1 MKNSEE
7 IIKQLEKKLSTFS
20 TDGAAKN
27 VGVVEKNTDGV
38 IVASGLSKAM
48 MSELVVFE
56 NGAQGVVLKFGRR
69 LLLNY
74 SIGQI

>member
-1 MKNSEE
+1 MNSSEE
-7 IIKQLEKKLSTFS
+7 IIKQLEKKLDSFS
-20 TDGAAKN
+20 TDSASKN

-56 NGAQGVVLKFGRR
+56 KALKALF
-69 LLLNY
+69 
-74 SIGQI
+74 